1 MGPNGAEWGLMGPH
15 GPRRPAVQH
24 CAVLYRA
31 STRGRRLAPTPRC
44 IACGLGGALGPE
56 TERQRDACAPAQ
68 RAIGDVEET
77 KGCACRSRT
86 TAAARPALIA
96 AQRVRKPMDDIMEGT
111 HIEIRVRCQLF
122 RQPLLRDSCICICF
136 SLHSARRCSR
146 ALQH

>member
-1 MGPNGAEWGLMGPH
+1 MGHAG
-15 GPRRPAVQH
+15 RQYST
-24 CAVLYRA
+24 VLYCI
-31 STRGRRLAPTPRC
+31 GLAPAAAVWHRHR
-44 IACGLGGALGPE
+44 AALPAASAA
-56 TERQRDACAPAQ
+56 RWAQ
-68 RAIGDVEET
+68 RQSGSATHVRLHRERLET
-77 KGCACRSRT
+77 WRRRKGCACRSRT